1 MKRLSD
7 RWPLFVALLMLAVLV
22 VACGP
27 LSGTP
32 VPEVPN
38 GPEDPND
45 PGGPNDPGETDDPD
59 NPEMPE
65 GTTGVI
71 TGKIDGELF
80 TAYTFGMS
88 NGNEYSNTAT
98 WLYWSESDTIDVI
111 LLGYVTN
118 PSEFSRD
125 IRILLKLDRE
135 LKLKP
140 ANNRFSPPYEVT
152 YSEYETAYE
161 LETITI
167 DVSAD
172 FVDVETLTVSGT
184 FSGTLVNRHGGGDTK
199 ELTDGWFEIEKV
211 SLTKEY
217 E

>member
-59 NPEMPE
+59 NPELPE

-71 TGKIDGELF
+71 TGKIDGEPF
-80 TAYTFGMS
+80 TAYTFWIFD
-88 NGNEYSNTAT
+88 GNKYSNTAT
-98 WLYWSESDTIDVI
+98 WDDWSDSDTIDVT

-118 PSEFSRD
+118 LSGLSGD
-125 IRILLKLDRE
+125 IRIFLKLDRE

-140 ANNRFSPPYEVT
+140 ANNRFSPPYKVT
-152 YSEYETAYE
+152 YSEYETADDYE

-172 FVDVETLTVSGT
+172 FVDGETLTVSGT
-184 FSGTLVNRHGGGDTK
+184 FSGTLVNRQGGGDTK
-199 ELTDGWFEIEKV
+199 ELTDGWFKIVKV
-211 SLTKEY
+211 SLE
-217 E
+217 

>member
-59 NPEMPE
+59 NPELPE

-71 TGKIDGELF
+71 TGKIDGEPF
-80 TAYTFGMS
+80 TFYTFGVVD
-88 NGNEYSNTAT
+88 GNEYSNTAT
-98 WLYWSESDTIDVI
+98 WFDWRESDTINVY
-111 LLGYVTN
+111 LLGYPTN
-118 PSEFSRD
+118 PFGFSGE
-125 IRILLKLDRE
+125 IRINLTLDRE

-140 ANNRFSPPYEVT
+140 ENNPFNLPYEVE
-152 YSEYETAYE
+152 YSESGTAGVYESRTM
-161 LETITI
+161 TI

-172 FVDVETLTVSGT
+172 FVDWETLTVSGT
-184 FSGTLVNRHGGGDTK
+184 FSGTLVNRRGDTK
-199 ELTDGWFEIEKV
+199 ELTDGRFEIEKV
-211 SLTKEY
+211 SLEKKY